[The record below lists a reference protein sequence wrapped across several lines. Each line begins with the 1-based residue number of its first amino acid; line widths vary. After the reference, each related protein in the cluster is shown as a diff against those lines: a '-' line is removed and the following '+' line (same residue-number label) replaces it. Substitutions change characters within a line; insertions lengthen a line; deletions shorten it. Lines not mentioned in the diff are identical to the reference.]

1 MWENHFAWTRSN
13 NQRGIRMAIDEP
25 FFQVSF
31 MARWSACKEI
41 VLVERSYECTTKFN
55 SSTSTIN
62 HNGTTT
68 VAVCVDVLVIAFVSS
83 RSALCHGQLGPVE
96 FRRIE
101 QSAPGYN
108 LSPVPIL
115 IITISS
121 CLSSPKRSN
130 KHYCIFFESCFDWY
144 VECVESVLRF
154 HESSRRSEEY
164 YAPLMGERH
173 AREKTLP
180 LRFFWGE
187 VAGVLGEVGS
197 SRFSSLGVGETWSFR
212 TLEGED
218 VQVDHI
224 AFLWFLGADGKSL
237 HFPLQQPCRKWL
249 RNLPFHSIFLK
260 LGWFVLVD
268 SCCNF
273 TVQENSTLPGG
284 IGPSWNSHH
293 FIVHYIIIVDRW
305 WLLNQVLVLQ
315 LPVKCKAVSRICKN
329 QIF

>member
-1 MWENHFAWTRSN
+1 MHYQVQLVNIDYKS
-13 NQRGIRMAIDEP
+13 QRDYDCGR
-25 FFQVSF
+25 
-31 MARWSACKEI
+31 
-41 VLVERSYECTTKFN
+41 
-55 SSTSTIN
+55 
-62 HNGTTT
+62 
-68 VAVCVDVLVIAFVSS
+68 VCWCVGDRVRVIAISS
-83 RSALCHGQLGPVE
+83 VPRAAWPRWIQANWTKRTRLQP
-96 FRRIE
+96 
-101 QSAPGYN
+101 QSYPT
-108 LSPVPIL
+108 VPIL